1 MINDKD
7 LLEFLMLVVTPTLL
21 ATTIGF
27 AVAWVRARERALR
40 AENARVGL
48 PEAPDSVARVEQ
60 ALGAVAVEVERIGE
74 HQRYLTRVLAERSAE
89 PH

>member
-1 MINDKD
+1 MISDKD

-21 ATTIGF
+21 ASTIGF

-40 AENARVGL
+40 AENTNRIGGREEPA
-48 PEAPDSVARVEQ
+48 SVARVEQ

-74 HQRYLTRVLAERSAE
+74 HQRYLTKVLSERSAGG
-89 PH
+89 

>member
-21 ATTIGF
+21 VSTIGF

-40 AENARVGL
+40 AESAGRVGA
-48 PEAPDSVARVEQ
+48 PEAPASVARVEQ
-60 ALGAVAVEVERIGE
+60 ALSAVAVEVERIGE
-74 HQRYLTRVLAERSAE
+74 HQRYLTKVLSERSM
-89 PH
+89 HG